1 MLLSVIIPIYDVENY
16 IRECF
21 ESILVQ
27 KFDDIEF
34 ICIDDGSTDTSGS
47 ICDEYAQK
55 DNRLIVKHS
64 ENRGVAAARN
74 LGLSL
79 AKGKYIAWIDPDDY
93 ISSNWIEMITK
104 AICEN
109 DWDILVFD
117 YTILKDDKR
126 VVREYKNKTGFIDKF
141 EFLSDIVD
149 DQIIQSQLW
158 QKVFKRELFEGIVFP
173 ETAKCMEDYAVMH
186 KIIEKASNIFYLNE
200 ILYFYRVR
208 NDGLVMEV
216 DLEKSYNCYLI
227 AKERYKYLKVK
238 YKNISRIG
246 FLCQALGFCI
256 QFDKIKNEN
265 KNVVFKERYKLLSE
279 EIAKNINYLLSM
291 KINILLKVKFVFLYL
306 GILKIAL
313 DWYGFIRRLK
323 NAEI

>member
-93 ISSNWIEMITK
+93 ISSNWIEVITK

-126 VVREYKNKTGFIDKF
+126 VVKEYKNKTGFIDKF

-173 ETAKCMEDYAVMH
+173 ETAKCMEDYAVLH

-208 NDGLVMEV
+208 NDGLVMVV

-227 AKERYKYLKVK
+227 AKERYEYLEVK

-256 QFDKIKNEN
+256 QFQKTSRCGKCYFLFKYRQLRDVIKKHIFNILKNKKLTYKEKIKFLLIVFGLAGICIKLNDLRRVKNE
-265 KNVVFKERYKLLSE
+265 Y
-279 EIAKNINYLLSM
+279 I
-291 KINILLKVKFVFLYL
+291 
-306 GILKIAL
+306 
-313 DWYGFIRRLK
+313 
-323 NAEI
+323 